1 MTHTFLDCV
10 LRGAEA
16 LAARDGVGTLAD
28 PDLLR
33 RFAADRDQ
41 AAFAVLVRRH
51 GPLVWGVCRNLLN
64 ADADA
69 EDAFQATFLALVRSA
84 GSIRQTEAL
93 GGWLHGVAYRVA
105 MKARRTAARRTKRET
120 VAAVPETDVPVPD
133 AAWDDLQ
140 AAVHEEVCRLPEK
153 LRIPFVLCGLQGR
166 QQKDVAK
173 QLGWKVGTLSG
184 RLSQARQRLLDRLA
198 RRGVPVGMAAGAAV
212 LGMASG
218 NAAVPFAIGSKAMAA
233 AASPDAV
240 SPIVTS
246 LARGVNPMYLTR
258 TKMLIAGILMVGAIS
273 TGIGS
278 RLISTADAQPP
289 ASDASPEAIKKALDY
304 LRSHQTQE
312 RWEYKFVPVEK
323 ALSTADLQKLLTASD
338 HEGWEYCGTQELVT
352 RTKDGKAGGTA
363 TPHMVFKRP
372 RAGAS
377 ADADARTAAGHFAL
391 ALQQA
396 EAAEREAKAKALAE
410 EKLYFRPIQDAQ
422 RQSAL
427 DADQAKAEAEHRA
440 RAADVLKKQADQS
453 ATDLARERDHVKELE
468 LMIRKAQDEQ
478 AVLRAR
484 LENLEARRA
493 QLSTPDP
500 LTASDSLIIQ
510 LKGDKADDVAKVI
523 EKVFPAGGYKASID
537 SMSNTL
543 TVHASRELL
552 LKVKEVIEKTL
563 DVKASLATA
572 NPIAA
577 SAEAPVTALIDVSKS
592 SDPKLAIQIIE
603 KAFRDVKI
611 AEVRPEGIVVVG
623 PSKSVSEARDLI
635 KKQALA
641 TRTSEEKVEIATIR
655 LKHVKAPNV
664 QATITKA
671 FDGNDAKLT
680 IVSDAASNTL
690 IVTGPP
696 SMVADVKK
704 LVEVLDVESGPAK

>member
-218 NAAVPFAIGSKAMAA
+218 NAAVPLPINAKAMAA
-233 AASPDAV
+233 AANPDAV
-240 SPIVTS
+240 SPVVSS

-258 TKMLIAGILMVGAIS
+258 TKMLVAGILMAGAIS

-289 ASDASPEAIKKALDY
+289 ASEASPEAIKKALDY
-304 LRSHQTQE
+304 LRSKQTQE
-312 RWEYKFVPVEK
+312 RWEYKFVPVDK
-323 ALSTADLQKLLTASD
+323 PLTTADLQKLLSASD
-338 HEGWEYCGTQELVT
+338 LEGWEYCGTQDLVT
-352 RTKDGKAGGTA
+352 GRAKAGSA

-377 ADADARTAAGHFAL
+377 AAAEARTAAGLAAL
-391 ALQQA
+391 AQQQA
-396 EAAEREAKAKALAE
+396 EAAEREAMAKELAE
-410 EKLYFRPIQDAQ
+410 KNLYLRAIQDAH
-422 RQSAL
+422 RQSAA
-427 DADQAKAEAEHRA
+427 DAERARSEAEHRA
-440 RAADVLKKQADQS
+440 RSADMLKKKADESAADV
-453 ATDLARERDHVKELE
+453 ARERDRIKELE
-468 LMIRKAQDEQ
+468 MLILKYQAEQ
-478 AVLRAR
+478 AALRKRLEELESMRPRSGASRPSSLEPLRASDA
-484 LENLEARRA
+484 LIF
-493 QLSTPDP
+493 QLRNT
-500 LTASDSLIIQ
+500 
-510 LKGDKADDVAKVI
+510 KADDVGKVL
-523 EKVFPAGGYKASID
+523 EKVFPDGGFKASID
-537 SMSNTL
+537 TGANTL
-543 TVHASRELL
+543 TIYGPPELL
-552 LKVKEVIEKTL
+552 AKAKVIVEESL
-563 DVKASLATA
+563 NVKASLTTATPPA
-572 NPIAA
+572 T
-577 SAEAPVTALIDVSKS
+577 SQSPVTETIEIGKS
-592 SDPKLAIQIIE
+592 SDPTHAVQIIE
-603 KAFRDVKI
+603 QAFRDVKI
-611 AEVRPEGIVVVG
+611 GQMRPEGIVVVG
-623 PSKSVSEARDLI
+623 PSKSVSEARDSI
-635 KKQALA
+635 KKQVLA
-641 TRTSEEKVEIATIR
+641 SRTSDEKTEIATIR
-655 LKHVKAPNV
+655 LKHAKATAV
-664 QATITKA
+664 EATITKA
-671 FDGNDAKLT
+671 FDGSDAKLT

-690 IVTGPP
+690 IVTRSEERRVGKECR
-696 SMVADVKK
+696 AR
-704 LVEVLDVESGPAK
+704 GAA